1 MILAGD
7 IGGTKC
13 NLALYEIH
21 GKSHRKIIDQR
32 YESREFPTFD
42 EMISK
47 FLFDTRAETKAAGAA
62 LHRGGGFRRRRARHR
77 SSSQGDQSCP
87 GSSMPRALAK
97 QLGTPHV
104 VLLNDLEATA
114 HSLALMAP
122 SELSTLNQGMP
133 SPQST
138 QALLAAGTGLGEAI
152 LFWDGKQYLVASSE
166 GGHTDFAPRTEQE
179 IELLR
184 YMKKQYEF
192 VSVEL
197 ILSGRGFRTIHS
209 FLDASVNHPSFEGPE
224 ADAAPEITRLA
235 LAGQCPVCVQTLDL
249 WVSHVRRRGRQ
260 SGAEGSRAGR
270 SLGCRRNCGEDTQE
284 DGRRHVFP
292 GLLREGKVRRAFG
305 ANSDSHGIER
315 RGAADRCDV
324 TGNPGSGNPFRLR
337 ISGGLHAARGFN
349 FDRDFVADPQK
360 EIARVL
366 QSPLHIG
373 NFDVS
378 RDLQIP
384 CHPP

>member
-13 NLALYEIH
+13 NLALYEIR

-42 EMISK
+42 EMISR
-47 FLFDTRAETKAAGAA
+47 FLLETRSETKAAGKHYIEAA
-62 LHRGGGFRRRRARHR
+62 GFGVAGPVIDHRVKATNLPWIVDRAT
-77 SSSQGDQSCP
+77 
-87 GSSMPRALAK
+87 LAK

-122 SELSTLNQGMP
+122 SELSTLNQGTP

-192 VSVEL
+192 VSLEL

-209 FLDASVNHPSFEGPE
+209 FLDASVTHPSFEGPE

-235 LAGQCPVCVQTLDL
+235 LAGQCPICVQTLDL
-249 WVSHVRRRGRQ
+249 WVSLY
-260 SGAEGSRAGR
+260 GAEAGNLALKVLAR
-270 SLGCRRNCGEDTQE
+270 GGVWVAGGIAVKIRKKME
-284 DGRRHVFP
+284 DGAFF
-292 GLLREGKVRRAFG
+292 RAFC
-305 ANSDSHGIER
+305 EKEKF
-315 RGAADRCDV
+315 AA
-324 TGNPGSGNPFRLR
+324 L
-337 ISGGLHAARGFN
+337 LA
-349 FDRDFVADPQK
+349 
-360 EIARVL
+360 
-366 QSPLHIG
+366 
-373 NFDVS
+373 
-378 RDLQIP
+378 QIP
-384 CHPP
+384 IHMVLNEEAPLIGAMSQAIQAAGIRSV

>member
-1 MILAGD
+1 VILAGD

-13 NLALYEIH
+13 NLALYEIL

-42 EMISK
+42 EMISR
-47 FLFDTRAETKAAGAA
+47 FLSETRAETKGAGKHYIEGAGFGVA
-62 LHRGGGFRRRRARHR
+62 GPVIDHRVKATNLPWIVDRAT
-77 SSSQGDQSCP
+77 
-87 GSSMPRALAK
+87 LAK

-122 SELSTLNQGMP
+122 SELSTLNQGTP

-184 YMKKQYEF
+184 HMKKQYEF
-192 VSVEL
+192 VSLEL

-209 FLDASVNHPSFEGPE
+209 FLDTSVTHPSFEGPE

-235 LAGQCPVCVQTLDL
+235 LEGRCPVCVQTLDL
-249 WVSHVRRRGRQ
+249 WVSLY
-260 SGAEGSRAGR
+260 GAEAGNLALKVLAR
-270 SLGCRRNCGEDTQE
+270 GGVWVAGGIAVKIRKKME
-284 DGRRHVFP
+284 DGAFF
-292 GLLREGKVRRAFG
+292 RAFCEKEKFG
-305 ANSDSHGIER
+305 ALL
-315 RGAADRCDV
+315 A
-324 TGNPGSGNPFRLR
+324 
-337 ISGGLHAARGFN
+337 
-349 FDRDFVADPQK
+349 
-360 EIARVL
+360 
-366 QSPLHIG
+366 
-373 NFDVS
+373 
-378 RDLQIP
+378 QIP
-384 CHPP
+384 IHMVLNEEAPLLGAMSQAIQAAGIRSA

>member
-1 MILAGD
+1 VILAGD

-13 NLALYEIH
+13 NLALFEVH

-42 EMISK
+42 EMIAK
-47 FLFDTRAETKAAGAA
+47 FLLDTRDETKGAGKHYIEGAGFGVA
-62 LHRGGGFRRRRARHR
+62 GPVIDHRVKATNLPWIVDRAT
-77 SSSQGDQSCP
+77 
-87 GSSMPRALAK
+87 LAK

-122 SELSTLNQGMP
+122 TELSTLNQGTP

-184 YMKKQYEF
+184 YMKKQFEF
-192 VSVEL
+192 VSLEL

-209 FLDASVNHPSFEGPE
+209 FLDASVTHPSFEGAE

-249 WVSHVRRRGRQ
+249 WVSLY
-260 SGAEGSRAGR
+260 GAEAGNLALKVLAR
-270 SLGCRRNCGEDTQE
+270 GGVWVAGGIAVKIRKKME
-284 DGRRHVFP
+284 DGAFF
-292 GLLREGKVRRAFG
+292 RAFCEKEKFG
-305 ANSDSHGIER
+305 ALLAQFPIHMVLNEEAPLLGAMSQAIQAAGIR
-315 RGAADRCDV
+315 SA
-324 TGNPGSGNPFRLR
+324 
-337 ISGGLHAARGFN
+337 
-349 FDRDFVADPQK
+349 
-360 EIARVL
+360 
-366 QSPLHIG
+366 
-373 NFDVS
+373 
-378 RDLQIP
+378 
-384 CHPP
+384 